1 MSGIPSIRLAPVRI
15 AEAMSYDDAE
25 VTFRAE
31 FAAAKVALAESLAIP
46 GHFNLRKMFDGSQIN
61 HRDLLREYVGSA
73 QAIVSALDA
82 CIDVTERAQREAQP

>member
-1 MSGIPSIRLAPVRI
+1 
-15 AEAMSYDDAE
+15 

-61 HRDLLREYVGSA
+61 HRDLLRMRETAREYVGSA